1 MTTTQD
7 LCPGV
12 SSHSVSTRKLRVL
25 ATVQH
30 LFPQSARDGNS
41 QPRLARAPT
50 IATWP
55 RRAVGANAVRPWP
68 ARSDEPSQRAS
79 TGARSN
85 RSSLRTVISAWPVTN
100 TAISLTSSLAPS
112 VSGWVTADAL
122 RNRCVA
128 YRSNL
133 GRCDS
138 PTASSMAS
146 SCCPELLVDHVG
158 VTDGGAAQLQPHYR
172 PRVGQVLGDVGDREV
187 AQQAGAV
194 EAGPGVGPR
203 GWIRSRLRLRR
214 GRRPGWW
221 SSGRDG
227 LGTGGGDPTR
237 DTDRRGHG
245 QDGCLPQS
253 HHNGTPPRER

>member
-133 GRCDS
+133 GRCEQLSRVVDWVVCRS
-138 PTASSMAS
+138 WEWVEGR
-146 SCCPELLVDHVG
+146 PELQDAVVHGLTEVG
-158 VTDGGAAQLQPHYR
+158 EA
-172 PRVGQVLGDVGDREV
+172 GQVAAFGVGGGDD
-187 AQQAGAV
+187 V
-194 EAGPGVGPR
+194 EAGEQSVSCCGGAPAA
-203 GWIRSRLRLRR
+203 
-214 GRRPGWW
+214 
-221 SSGRDG
+221 
-227 LGTGGGDPTR
+227 GGGGGAGP
-237 DTDRRGHG
+237 GG
-245 QDGCLPQS
+245 G
-253 HHNGTPPRER
+253 GGAVVG